1 MDMYSQ
7 VMGTSGK
14 FSDPFLLPSNSYVP
28 ESLEQAL
35 DFCQFLY
42 YLNPQYRRASE
53 RVISHFITRIG
64 FEGKDGDAN
73 ERKDLEAY
81 LRDEL
86 DLFGALG
93 SMGGE
98 WASVG
103 NGFWRINF
111 PFDRM
116 LVDRRSGTTREYSLS
131 MFGSSATFS
140 LQEMEYTVPDP
151 LDTST
156 RVSLPFRDRKSMDAT
171 RIRLCPLA
179 ARQVTLRHSFIG
191 GTTEYIYRFEKDFE
205 NQIRQGRL
213 HQVNKTPLVMLKAIR
228 DNQDF
233 LFFEGEV
240 FHFKAP
246 SLSGI
251 SNNGWGVPET
261 LLNYRSIHQLQVYRK
276 IDEQVGLDYMIP
288 FRLFS
293 PSDVDLEGGHGALL
307 DAGEWTYHIREL
319 IRARRSDPSKIH
331 AFPFPVQYQEFGANG
346 KSLTPKDLVEFQTN
360 DMLDGM
366 GYPAELFRGS
376 LNVQQ
381 IPTALRLFENSFH
394 FIHRGFDRFARWV
407 VFRIQDYLGREQMG
421 VSLELPSIADDL
433 EERNVYMQLAAGGE
447 LSRATAYRNYS
458 VQDPVQE
465 VKKRIQEDIEIEK
478 MRAKLNEDFEREMTM
493 GSAEDIANSQ
503 MQGGAPGGGA
513 SVTPVDSLMQE
524 AEKLAVDLLKIPDD
538 GMRSKELRA
547 IQATRPEL
555 HAAVK
560 QKMEELRA
568 SGASEGRK
576 QVAGMLQ

>member
-1 MDMYSQ
+1 MDDMYQ
-7 VMGTSGK
+7 RLLGTPNK
-14 FSDPFLLPSNSYVP
+14 FADPFLLPSNDYIP

-53 RVISHFITRIG
+53 RVVSHFITRLG
-64 FEGKDGDAN
+64 FEGKDGDAQ
-73 ERKDLEAY
+73 ERKDLKDY

-86 DLFGALG
+86 DLFGVLG

-103 NGFWRINF
+103 NSFWRINF

-116 LVDRRSGTTREYSLS
+116 LVDRRSDKTREYSLS
-131 MFGSSATFS
+131 LFGDSATFD
-140 LQEMEYTVPDP
+140 LQQMEYTVPDP
-151 LDTST
+151 LNPST
-156 RVSLPFRDRKSMDAT
+156 RVAFPFRDRKSMDPA
-171 RIRLCPLA
+171 RIKLCPMA
-179 ARQVTLRHSFIG
+179 ARQVTIRHSFIA
-191 GTTEYIYRFEKDFE
+191 GTSEFIYRFDKDFE
-205 NQIRQGRL
+205 AQVKQGKL
-213 HQVNKTPLVMLKAIR
+213 YQVNKTPIDMLKAIAA
-228 DNQDF
+228 NQDF
-233 LFFEGEV
+233 LFNEGEV

-293 PSDVDLEGGHGALL
+293 PSDVDLEQGHGNLL
-307 DAGEWTYHIREL
+307 DAGEWTHHIREL
-319 IRARRSDPSKIH
+319 IRSRRSSPEKIH
-331 AFPFPVQYQEFGANG
+331 AFPFPVQYQEFGAEG
-346 KSLTPKDLVEFQTN
+346 KSLTPKDLIEFQTN

-394 FIHRGFDRFARWV
+394 FIHRGFDGFARWV
-407 VFRIQDYLGREQMG
+407 VFRVQDYLGREQMG
-421 VSLELPSIADDL
+421 VNLELPSIADDL

-465 VKKRIQEDIEIEK
+465 VKNRIQEDIEIEK
-478 MRAKLNEDFEREMTM
+478 ARAKLNEDFEREMTM
-493 GSAEDIANSQ
+493 GSAEDIANAQ
-503 MQGGAPGGGA
+503 MGGGAPGGED

-524 AEKLAVDLLKIPDD
+524 AEQMAADLLKIPDN
-538 GMRSKELRA
+538 GTRAKEMNA
-547 IQATRPEL
+547 IKASRPDL

-560 QKMEELRA
+560 QKMEELRSA
-568 SGASEGRK
+568 GGAEGRK
-576 QVAGMLQ
+576 QVASML